1 MRSALSVLL
10 LVLVGSGCSGVVD
23 APLIAGRWVQEFM
36 GPGSSFEMI
45 LTTNGSK
52 ISGTGEWFGEACCTG
67 TVSVTGTI
75 NGVAV
80 HLDITETS
88 TFHGGG
94 GLSHFDGT
102 LVSPWL
108 LHGTITREGSPTP
121 TAIDYQRPQS

>member
-1 MRSALSVLL
+1 MRSVLSVLL
-10 LVLVGSGCSGVVD
+10 LALVASGCSGVVD
-23 APLIAGRWVQEFM
+23 PQGIAGRWSQPFDF
-36 GPGSSFEMI
+36 PGSSFEMD
-45 LTTNGSK
+45 LTTNGSR
-52 ISGTGEWFGEACCTG
+52 ISGTGSWTGEACCAG